1 MKPTD
6 LPAKSPSLKDL
17 SQSQYERLMSL
28 LDESIGM
35 APGERDPWLAALEH
49 GEPALAALLSILLA
63 ARDQK
68 DFSNFLA
75 GSMPIPVEDTEPATL
90 LGRQVGPYVIEAEIG
105 RGGMGS
111 VWRARRADGRFE
123 GRVAIKFVHAAWIGR
138 SGEQRFL
145 TEGKLLGQLDH
156 PNIARLIDAGV
167 LDAQPYLVIDYVEGE
182 PIDAYCERL
191 KLSIEDRIGLFLGVL
206 AAVAHAHSHLIVH
219 RDIKPANIYVT
230 GEGTVKLLDFGIA
243 KLIDDETGSAALTK
257 SGAIALT
264 PQYAAPEQ
272 ILGRP
277 VTTATDVYALGLV
290 LYVLLT
296 GAHPLG
302 GGARSMP
309 ELIHAVVKEEAP
321 RPSTVA
327 SGPISRRRAL
337 AGDLDTILGKAL
349 KKDPAERYAS
359 VGTFGEDLRRFL
371 SHEPISA
378 RPDTVR
384 YRVAKFVR
392 RNRGSV
398 VACLLIAIGLI
409 GTSGFALTQMQ
420 SARAQRDRALEE
432 AKRANAQADL
442 TQYILD
448 DKLSKLSPSAESQ
461 RLDRARQFLAARFR
475 GDPLLAARLLID
487 VSGNYIDIGDFRTA
501 ADVAVEAETIG
512 HRFDDADILGQLACI
527 RTEDLAIAQDFTAA
541 RAQLAQGLAQMRRL
555 NPVPPDIEAE
565 CALAEA
571 FVVQADGDFARAIDR
586 LRTTVADLDRA
597 GMHGASRYLAASN
610 DLARA
615 LAIAGQYHEAWE
627 VGSRNV
633 ALVSEMGRADTSAYV
648 AYVNGVCSA
657 MRNGGQP
664 TRAVAY
670 IDASTAKL
678 RHDAAYAD
686 MGAGSESCWAL
697 SRLDR
702 GEPEQAEPA
711 ILEAASKAEQG
722 GVTYQAALLRAS
734 AVIAALARA
743 DLATAE
749 VRWAELVPDEE
760 HRLAANE
767 KGIEVVRLLLVSA
780 QLDMARHRPDEALK
794 SLERAGALI
803 ASRRQGTNPDARAL
817 EALRSS
823 ALIAKQRYDEAE
835 QHAQA
840 ALELARISAI
850 DPKSSSWIGEA
861 LVLRA
866 RAEAALGRRAESAA
880 SAREALPHLLENL
893 NPDHPIIKTAR
904 NLAAG

>member
-1 MKPTD
+1 MPNLSEEQWRAFSD
-6 LPAKSPSLKDL
+6 YLDRALELPEP
-17 SQSQYERLMSL
+17 ER
-28 LDESIGM
+28 
-35 APGERDPWLAALEH
+35 APWLADLASTHPEIAA
-49 GEPALAALLSILLA
+49 EIEQALALRGRKEYAGFLSNSPAPSAPI
-63 ARDQK
+63 
-68 DFSNFLA
+68 A
-75 GSMPIPVEDTEPATL
+75 GATL
-90 LGRQVGPYVIEAEIG
+90 IGRRVGPYLIESEIG

-123 GRVAIKFVHAAWIGR
+123 GTVAIKFVHAYWLGR
-138 SGEQRFL
+138 DGEGRFRS
-145 TEGKLLGQLDH
+145 EGRMLGRLDH

-167 LDAQPYLVIDYVEGE
+167 MDDSQPYLVLEYVEGE
-182 PIDAYCERL
+182 PIDAYCDRL
-191 KLSIEDRIGLFLGVL
+191 ELGLEARVALFQGVL
-206 AAVAHAHSHLIVH
+206 AAVGHAHSHLIIH
-219 RDIKPANIYVT
+219 RDLKPANVFVT
-230 GEGTVKLLDFGIA
+230 REGTVKLLDFGIA
-243 KLIDDETGSAALTK
+243 KLLTQDDAALTQT
-257 SGAIALT
+257 STQALT

-272 ILGRP
+272 LLGRP

-296 GAHPLG
+296 GVHPLG
-302 GGARSMP
+302 GGTRSTP
-309 ELIHAVVKEEAP
+309 DLLHAVVKEEAP

-337 AGDLDTILGKAL
+337 EGDLDTILGKAL

-359 VGTFGEDLRRFL
+359 VVAFAEDLRRFL

-378 RPDTVR
+378 RPDTVP

-398 VACLLIAIGLI
+398 VSGLLVAIGLI
-409 GTSGFALTQMQ
+409 VTSAFALSQMQ
-420 SARAQRDRALEE
+420 SARAQRDRALQE
-432 AKRANAQADL
+432 AKWANAQADL
-442 TQYILD
+442 TQYIMD
-448 DKLSKLSPSAESQ
+448 DKLSRLSRDAESQ
-461 RLDRARQFLAARFR
+461 RLDRARQFLAARFHNE
-475 GDPLLAARLLID
+475 PLLAARLLID
-487 VSGNYIDIGDFRTA
+487 ISGRYIDIGDFRTA

-512 HRFDDADILGQLACI
+512 HRFNNADILGQLACI
-527 RTEDLAIAQDFTAA
+527 RTEDLAIARDFTAA
-541 RAQLAQGLAQMRRL
+541 RAQLAQGLAQMQRL
-555 NPVPPDIEAE
+555 NPMPPGIEAE
-565 CALAEA
+565 CATAEA
-571 FVVQADGDFARAIDR
+571 FVVQADGDFALAIDH

-615 LAIAGQYHEAWE
+615 LAIGGQYHEAWE

-633 ALVSEMGRADTSAYV
+633 ALASEMGRADTGAYF

-657 MRNGGQP
+657 LRNGGQP

-670 IDASTAKL
+670 IDAGTAKV
-678 RHDAAYAD
+678 RHDAGYAD
-686 MGAGSESCWAL
+686 MPVGSESCWAL

-702 GEPEQAEPA
+702 GEPQQAEPA

-722 GVTYQAALLRAS
+722 GVTYVAALLRAS

-749 VRWAELVPDEE
+749 TRWADLWPDEE
-760 HRLAANE
+760 RRLAANE

-780 QLDMARHRPDEALK
+780 RLDLARNRPDEALK

-803 ASRRQGTNPDARAL
+803 ASRRQRTNPDAREL
-817 EALRSS
+817 EALRSA

-835 QHAQA
+835 RHAQA
-840 ALELARISAI
+840 ALELARISAV

-866 RAEAALGRRAESAA
+866 RAEAAAGRRAAPA
-880 SAREALPHLLENL
+880 TAQEALGHLVANL
-893 NPDHPIIKTAR
+893 DPTHPLIAQAR
-904 NLAAG
+904 AIASSHAPQLATVSAPVR